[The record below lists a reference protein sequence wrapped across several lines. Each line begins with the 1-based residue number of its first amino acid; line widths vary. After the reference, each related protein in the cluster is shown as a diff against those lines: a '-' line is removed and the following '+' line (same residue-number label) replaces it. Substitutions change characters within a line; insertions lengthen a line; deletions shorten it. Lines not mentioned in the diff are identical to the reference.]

1 MIAPRKKETIHGK
14 AYTDTYTHAVDKPT
28 PKMNLQWRWSSQP
41 EQKTSF
47 LLVTWDFWV
56 SPEKITEIGSQ
67 IKILRNWSPN
77 KKLQDEIYL
86 MVQIRRITYARYA
99 SKNEPA
105 LKFRSC
111 RRPENKVGPTSKIVA
126 FAYMQ
131 IVGICLI
138 YILEGL
144 KPPKKYKKTSKR
156 QKNVKNVKKTR
167 LRTRT

>member
-1 MIAPRKKETIHGK
+1 MDPISGPYFLFGGYIHTFSGRRSK
-14 AYTDTYTHAVDKPT
+14 RFFFEADPEKMTYTG
-28 PKMNLQWRWSSQP
+28 PK
-41 EQKTSF
+41 
-47 LLVTWDFWV
+47 
-56 SPEKITEIGSQ
+56 
-67 IKILRNWSPN
+67 IKISRNWSQN
-77 KKLQDEIYL
+77 KKLQDEIFL

-111 RRPENKVGPTSKIVA
+111 RRPEKKVGPKSKIEP

-144 KPPKKYKKTSKR
+144 KPQKITKNVNKL
-156 QKNVKNVKKTR
+156 QKNVKNVKNPRLLTR
-167 LRTRT
+167 S

>member
-1 MIAPRKKETIHGK
+1 MYFFALSYILPFSPIFN
-14 AYTDTYTHAVDKPT
+14 PI
-28 PKMNLQWRWSSQP
+28 S
-41 EQKTSF
+41 SF

-56 SPEKITEIGSQ
+56 SPEKMTWMGPK
-67 IKILRNWSPN
+67 IKIFRNWSPN

-111 RRPENKVGPTSKIVA
+111 RRPEKKVGPKSKIVA

-131 IVGICLI
+131 HVDICLI
-138 YILEGL
+138 YMLEGL
-144 KPPKKYKKTSKR
+144 KSKKQI
-156 QKNVKNVKKTR
+156 QKNVKTQKQLWKITGY
-167 LRTRT
+167 

>member
-1 MIAPRKKETIHGK
+1 MG
-14 AYTDTYTHAVDKPT
+14 
-28 PKMNLQWRWSSQP
+28 PK
-41 EQKTSF
+41 
-47 LLVTWDFWV
+47 
-56 SPEKITEIGSQ
+56 
-67 IKILRNWSPN
+67 IKIFRNWSPN

-111 RRPENKVGPTSKIVA
+111 RRPEKKVGPKSKIEP

-131 IVGICLI
+131 IVDICLI

-144 KPPKKYKKTSKR
+144 KPPKNYKKTSKR
-156 QKNVKNVKKTR
+156 PKNVKNVKNPRLLTRSQKFQPARDPVLKDPVLKRR
-167 LRTRT
+167 LRFATSEKEM

>member
-1 MIAPRKKETIHGK
+1 MG
-14 AYTDTYTHAVDKPT
+14 
-28 PKMNLQWRWSSQP
+28 PK
-41 EQKTSF
+41 
-47 LLVTWDFWV
+47 
-56 SPEKITEIGSQ
+56 
-67 IKILRNWSPN
+67 IKIFRNWSPN

-111 RRPENKVGPTSKIVA
+111 RRPEKKVGPKSKIEP

-131 IVGICLI
+131 IVDICLI

-144 KPPKKYKKTSKR
+144 KR
-156 QKNVKNVKKTR
+156 QKNYKKNVKKTKKR
-167 LRTRT
+167 QKRQKSQVINKKLENSNN

>member
-1 MIAPRKKETIHGK
+1 M
-14 AYTDTYTHAVDKPT
+14 
-28 PKMNLQWRWSSQP
+28 
-41 EQKTSF
+41 
-47 LLVTWDFWV
+47 
-56 SPEKITEIGSQ
+56 TEMGSK
-67 IKILRNWSPN
+67 IKILRNWSQN

-111 RRPENKVGPTSKIVA
+111 RRPEKKVGPKSKIVPSA
-126 FAYMQ
+126 HNQ

-144 KPPKKYKKTSKR
+144 KRQKKYKKTSNNTKKR
-156 QKNVKNVKKTR
+156 QKRQKIQVTNKK
-167 LRTRT
+167 LVFMK